1 MKIQKT
7 LPMAQIF
14 FPILFLL
21 ILVVLASCDTE
32 TEPVHKCRLGI
43 ENQTDRNM
51 MLRFYEEGSEHIP
64 DFENYDEEFLEERTL
79 LSADRDYQM
88 DIRLISEGII
98 IAEDSFIFKAE
109 AGFYD
114 IVLYYRD
121 GQIEHEEKRI
131 VPPYIFL
138 INT

>member
-1 MKIQKT
+1 MTRKFI
-7 LPMAQIF
+7 
-14 FPILFLL
+14 PILFLL

-32 TEPVHKCRLGI
+32 TEPVRKCRLGI
-43 ENQTDRNM
+43 DNQTDRDM

-64 DFENYDEEFLEERTL
+64 EFVNYDEKFLEERTL

-98 IAEDSFIFKAE
+98 IAEGSFIFKAE

-121 GQIEHEEKRI
+121 GQIEHEEISMSSYYTFKL
-131 VPPYIFL
+131 F
-138 INT
+138 

>member
-1 MKIQKT
+1 MTRKFI
-7 LPMAQIF
+7 
-14 FPILFLL
+14 PILFLL

-32 TEPVHKCRLGI
+32 TEPVRKCRLGI

-64 DFENYDEEFLEERTL
+64 NFEDYDEKFLEERTL

-88 DIRLISEGII
+88 DIRLISEGTI
-98 IAEDSFIFKAE
+98 IAEDSFKFRAE

-121 GQIEHEEKRI
+121 GQIEHEEI
-131 VPPYIFL
+131 SMSSYYTFILF
-138 INT
+138 

>member
-1 MKIQKT
+1 MTRKFI
-7 LPMAQIF
+7 
-14 FPILFLL
+14 PILFLL

-32 TEPVHKCRLGI
+32 TEPIHKCRLGI
-43 ENQTDRNM
+43 DNQTDRDM
-51 MLRFYEEGSEHIP
+51 MLRFYEKGSEHIP
-64 DFENYDEEFLEERTL
+64 DFENYDEKFLEERTL

-98 IAEDSFIFKAE
+98 IAEGSFIFKAE

-131 VPPYIFL
+131 DPPYIFL

>member
-1 MKIQKT
+1 MTRKFI
-7 LPMAQIF
+7 
-14 FPILFLL
+14 PILFLL

-32 TEPVHKCRLGI
+32 TEPIHKCRLGI
-43 ENQTDRNM
+43 DNQTDRDM

-64 DFENYDEEFLEERTL
+64 EFVNYDEKFLEECTL

-98 IAEDSFIFKAE
+98 IAEGSFLFKAE

-121 GQIEHEEKRI
+121 GQIEHEEISMSSYYTFKL
-131 VPPYIFL
+131 F
-138 INT
+138 

>member
-1 MKIQKT
+1 MTRKFI
-7 LPMAQIF
+7 
-14 FPILFLL
+14 PILFLL

-64 DFENYDEEFLEERTL
+64 DFENYDEKSLEERTL

-121 GQIEHEEKRI
+121 GQIEHEEIRI